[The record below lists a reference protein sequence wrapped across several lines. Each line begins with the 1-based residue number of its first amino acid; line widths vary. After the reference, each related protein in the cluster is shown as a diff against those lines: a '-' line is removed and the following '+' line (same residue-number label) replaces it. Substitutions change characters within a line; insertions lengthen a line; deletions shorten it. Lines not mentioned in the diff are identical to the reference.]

1 MREDLNMQAFTKMI
15 SKGRLKV
22 ISASSLLVILITL
35 LGLIVVESPVAHANS
50 DKELTT
56 IYHVY
61 LTDDYIGSVD
71 DQSIIEQHISN
82 KLKSMDDSNNNYT
95 YGYEQEIHY
104 IPERVFYTNL
114 NIEQVL
120 DTLDQEL
127 VIDIQATTIQFGD
140 NILGHFASAAEAEQ
154 VIFDYKKLYVD
165 EDSLNRLAS
174 DETDDKVE
182 LEIGES
188 IITDVTLSEEV
199 TLFESIVSESDL
211 LTVKEAV
218 RLLDKGTLEDMIH
231 QVSAGD
237 TLYAISEEYGL
248 SEQQLLALNDELDV
262 DSVLK
267 IDQEINVTDYVPL
280 VNVIVVSEERKEEVI
295 KAEKKTEQTDELY
308 RGETR
313 NKQTG
318 EDGKKE
324 LHLAIETV
332 NGKVVER
339 EVLSE
344 DIIKEV
350 QHEITLEGTKVIPS
364 RGTGDFAWPAV
375 GGYIS
380 SYFGPR
386 WGSHHNGIDIARPS
400 NRNILA
406 TDNGVVEEVT
416 SQSGYGNYIVIN
428 HNNGY
433 KTLYAHLS
441 SMDVSVGDTVPQGTK
456 IGVMGSTGRST
467 GTHLHFEV
475 IKDGSK
481 IDPMNVLN

>member
-237 TLYAISEEYGL
+237 TLYAIGEEYGL

-332 NGKVVER
+332 NGKIVER

-386 WGSHHNGIDIARPS
+386 WGSHHSGIDIARPS

-406 TDNGVVEEVT
+406 SDNGVVEEVT
-416 SQSGYGNYIVIN
+416 SQSGYGNFIIIN

-441 SMDVSVGDTVPQGTK
+441 SMDVSVGDTVPKGTK

>member
-1 MREDLNMQAFTKMI
+1 MREDLNMQAFMKMI
-15 SKGRLKV
+15 SNGRLKV
-22 ISASSLLVILITL
+22 ISATSLLIILITL
-35 LGLIVVESPVAHANS
+35 LGLIVGESPVIYANS
-50 DKELTT
+50 DKKLTT

-82 KLKSMDDSNNNYT
+82 KLESMNDSDDNYT
-95 YGYEQEIHY
+95 YGYEQELLF
-104 IPERVFYTNL
+104 IPERVFHTNL
-114 NIEQVL
+114 NIDQVL
-120 DTLDQEL
+120 AVLDQEL
-127 VIDIQATTIQFGD
+127 IIGIQATTVQFGD
-140 NILGHFASAAEAEQ
+140 NILGHFASTAEAEQ
-154 VIFDYKKLYVD
+154 AIFDYKNLYVD
-165 EDSLNRLAS
+165 EDTLNRLAD
-174 DETDDKVE
+174 DEADGKVE
-182 LEIGES
+182 LETGES

-231 QVSAGD
+231 HVAAGD
-237 TLYAISEEYGL
+237 TLYAIGKRYNL
-248 SEQQLLALNDELDV
+248 SEQQLLDLNDDLALNG
-262 DSVLK
+262 VLHPN
-267 IDQEINVTDYVPL
+267 QEINVTDYVPL
-280 VNVIVVSEERKEEVI
+280 VNVVVSEEERKEEVV

-308 RGETR
+308 LGETKK
-313 NKQTG
+313 KQVG

-324 LHLAIETV
+324 LHLAIVKV

-344 DIIKEV
+344 NIIKEV
-350 QHEITLEGTKVIPS
+350 QHEITLEGTKEIPS

-380 SYFGPR
+380 SYYGPR

-400 NRNILA
+400 NRNIVA

-416 SQSGYGNYIVIN
+416 SNSGYGNYIVIN

-456 IGVMGSTGRST
+456 IGVMGTTGRST
-467 GTHLHFEV
+467 GIHLHFEV